1 MLSKEDLKEIE
12 LSFMTKKSQ
21 DFIKIL
27 LLCTSLVIIVYSI
40 FY

>member
-1 MLSKEDLKEIE
+1 MLSNDDLNEIE
-12 LSFMTKKSQ
+12 KSFMNKKSQ

-27 LLCTSLVIIVYSI
+27 LLFAGTIIVYSL